1 MMPCTLNK
9 RPNRITVLNE
19 STKQILSNFTPIN
32 FYFTEFEL
40 VHYSLIDWLSYAC
53 QASFRLVDS
62 TASKKRIVHLDSEIE
77 LFQFHFVLCRGL
89 RCNVM
94 HIWTSYI
101 AGDLKGMKVYAN
113 RVIACL
119 IWPHFIE
126 RAEVYNFVLQCFYF
140 IINETLEYLKMNKKV
155 WMCKI
160 CWIIKISFT
169 DVVFLNSI
177 R

>member
-1 MMPCTLNK
+1 MK
-9 RPNRITVLNE
+9 AQ
-19 STKQILSNFTPIN
+19 KQILSNFTPID

-62 TASKKRIVHLDSEIE
+62 TASKKRIVHLDSA
-77 LFQFHFVLCRGL
+77 VSVSL
-89 RCNVM
+89 RIMPGIKMQCNA
-94 HIWTSYI
+94 HLNKLHSRRFERNESICT
-101 AGDLKGMKVYAN
+101 YAN

-140 IINETLEYLKMNKKV
+140 IINETLEY
-155 WMCKI
+155 
-160 CWIIKISFT
+160 F
-169 DVVFLNSI
+169 
-177 R
+177 

>member
-1 MMPCTLNK
+1 MK
-9 RPNRITVLNE
+9 AQ
-19 STKQILSNFTPIN
+19 KQILSNSTPIN
-32 FYFTEFEL
+32 FFFTEFEL

-53 QASFRLVDS
+53 QASFRLIGWLNRFKE
-62 TASKKRIVHLDSEIE
+62 THCASWLRNWAVSVSLRLMPGIKMQCNAHLNKLHSSRFERNESI
-77 LFQFHFVLCRGL
+77 C
-89 RCNVM
+89 
-94 HIWTSYI
+94 T
-101 AGDLKGMKVYAN
+101 YAN

-119 IWPHFIE
+119 ISPHFIE

-140 IINETLEYLKMNKKV
+140 IINEKLEYLKMNEKV
-155 WMCKI
+155 WICKI

>member
-77 LFQFHFVLCRGL
+77 LFQFHVVLCRGL

-101 AGDLKGMKVYAN
+101 AGDLKGMKVYICKQSDSVPNLASFY
-113 RVIACL
+113 RTC
-119 IWPHFIE
+119 
-126 RAEVYNFVLQCFYF
+126 RGLQLCFA
-140 IINETLEYLKMNKKV
+140 
-155 WMCKI
+155 
-160 CWIIKISFT
+160 
-169 DVVFLNSI
+169 VFLFYHQWNTGI
-177 R
+177 FLKNE

>member
-1 MMPCTLNK
+1 MK
-9 RPNRITVLNE
+9 AQ
-19 STKQILSNFTPIN
+19 KQILSNFTPIK

-40 VHYSLIDWLSYAC
+40 VWLAELCMPGKLSIGWLNRFKETHCASWLRNWAVLVSL
-53 QASFRLVDS
+53 RLIPGIKMQCN
-62 TASKKRIVHLDSEIE
+62 AHLHKLHSRRFERNESI
-77 LFQFHFVLCRGL
+77 C
-89 RCNVM
+89 
-94 HIWTSYI
+94 T
-101 AGDLKGMKVYAN
+101 YAN

-119 IWPHFIE
+119 ILPHFIE

-140 IINETLEYLKMNKKV
+140 IINEKLEYLKMNEKV

-160 CWIIKISFT
+160 CWIINISFT